1 MNKIIAIDGP
11 AGSGKGTLAKEL
23 AKRYNLINIDTGA
36 MYRCVALKS
45 LKENINLEET
55 KKIIDLARDIN
66 IDLLTD
72 GTVLLDGENVTKEI
86 RSKEVTE
93 IVSQLS
99 SIKEVREYMVL
110 KQREIAKGKDVVMEG
125 RDITTEVFPDADV
138 KIYLDASI
146 EGRATRRMLE
156 RALKGVELS
165 LKETIKEI
173 ELRDYKDSTR
183 NHSPLRCAEDAIVID
198 STDLSIDEVV
208 SRILLLVNE
217 RTKKMSKHTYS
228 EGQNVKGMIVNVTK
242 EAIYL
247 TLNEES
253 KAVIYANDLKGY
265 AEGQKLYNLYFEGQE
280 FEGAIKQIAKDKK
293 TGEDLY
299 ILSTKLEDERE
310 QYNLFE
316 EIKEKYWEYL
326 CELPAVSKDSG
337 SYDEAIE
344 LTFKKGFQGTVY
356 YTLNGDI
363 PDHKSI
369 KYEKPIK
376 LGNGIHI
383 LTAVYENKFGMVSE
397 PVTFEYK
404 ITSDIP
410 MSPIVNLASGK
421 YTNAEMIEISIEE
434 GTRVYYTTDLS
445 QPTIESTEYTKPIPM
460 PLGESRFNFIAI
472 SETGNSSSITQ
483 RNYMLNMKTNVTL
496 EEAETLL
503 VQKLISIGHI
513 LDKNGA
519 VQNRYGVFRY
529 FYKFPISEA
538 EINYYVFE
546 EHYMENQINNP
557 LNHFYAVDV
566 LDGNVYKLISDNSG
580 NFTRVEV

>member
-1 MNKIIAIDGP
+1 MKCQRCGAEMV
-11 AGSGKGTLAKEL
+11 SGHL
-23 AKRYNLINIDTGA
+23 YCDICGA
-36 MYRCVALKS
+36 EYQIVPDF
-45 LKENINLEET
+45 EP
-55 KKIIDLARDIN
+55 
-66 IDLLTD
+66 
-72 GTVLLDGENVTKEI
+72 EI
-86 RSKEVTE
+86 
-93 IVSQLS
+93 
-99 SIKEVREYMVL
+99 EYS
-110 KQREIAKGKDVVMEG
+110 IAKSMS
-125 RDITTEVFPDADV
+125 DISETMVE
-138 KIYLDASI
+138 
-146 EGRATRRMLE
+146 E
-156 RALKGVELS
+156 RK
-165 LKETIKEI
+165 
-173 ELRDYKDSTR
+173 
-183 NHSPLRCAEDAIVID
+183 N
-198 STDLSIDEVV
+198 
-208 SRILLLVNE
+208 
-217 RTKKMSKHTYS
+217 
-228 EGQNVKGMIVNVTK
+228 
-242 EAIYL
+242 
-247 TLNEES
+247 
-253 KAVIYANDLKGY
+253 
-265 AEGQKLYNLYFEGQE
+265 
-280 FEGAIKQIAKDKK
+280 DKK
-293 TGEDLY
+293 TPVSKRKDRKVPSFSIILLSVIVCSIFVYMGYFQYTHSTNYQSKQALAAFYEQDYYRAAQIYEKIRKSNSEDAYWYIKEAEAKLMLGEEEKAYKLA
-299 ILSTKLEDERE
+299 LSAIQLEQNVDIAYDFLLSNLEKEERYVE
-310 QYNLFE
+310 MKQYLKDCGFE

-383 LTAVYENKFGMVSE
+383 LTAVYENKFGLVSE

-445 QPTIESTEYTKPIPM
+445 QPTMESTEYTKPIPM

-566 LDGNVYKLISDNSG
+566 LYGNVYKLISDNSG